1 MHNNRLRNRLLRD
14 ERGNV
19 AITFG
24 LMVIPMVMVMGLAVD
39 YSEIIRMEQRVQAAA
54 DAAALAAINAR
65 SQSEENRRSLAIA
78 TFRTNVNSA
87 EPSTVPA
94 PTVDFS
100 GQSVTVTGTTD
111 VNMTFSQIFG
121 TEQVTVEKESS
132 AAYETSG
139 FKAEVA
145 MMVDLTGSMGWSSGN
160 GSTRI
165 ADLRLAAADLLNI
178 LLPTS
183 GANDNAVR
191 VGIAPF
197 ADYVNAGSYA
207 SAVTGLP
214 STGVYN
220 NLYNLAQSRN
230 GPFSGSYTGSF
241 TGSAAGSQAGA
252 TPATT
257 TFDSGHCANPTI
269 TNTSTTNVTY
279 TGRINWTWY
288 TWNVASSW
296 SNVYYQGAVWGYF
309 WVENYQGIPGRWAYG
324 RSWYTPKTV
333 TTSTTSEAAG
343 CETANANTGSLVSC
357 VTERTGADKYTD
369 AAPASGKYIG
379 AYNQSAS
386 GVTNKLNYS
395 SDGKCYTAGRE
406 MPAVIPLTNNRT
418 TLDTF
423 FTNATVGGGTPGH
436 LGTAWAWYL
445 LSPNWSNVWPS
456 ASTPAS
462 YSDAGTKKFAIIMT
476 DGEYNMQYSTN
487 ASRTQAAELCTAM
500 KAQNIKVFTIGF
512 GFDPAVVA
520 GSNTAIG
527 KAKETLQNCAS
538 DSSSY
543 FFPYDGAALRQT
555 FSNIGTSITSGGTT
569 GTNVKL
575 TN

>member
-1 MHNNRLRNRLLRD
+1 MNDKRLRTRLQRD

-39 YSEIIRMEQRVQAAA
+39 YSEIIRTEQRLQLAA
-54 DAAALAAINAR
+54 DAASLAAINAR
-65 SQSEENRRSLAIA
+65 SQSEEERRSLAIA
-78 TFRTNVNSA
+78 TFRSNVNSGDPTSV
-87 EPSTVPA
+87 PSPA
-94 PTVDFS
+94 VDFS
-100 GQSVTVTGTTD
+100 GQSVTVTGTMD
-111 VNMTFSQIFG
+111 VDMTFSQIFG
-121 TEQVTVEKESS
+121 TETVSVEKQSS
-132 AAYETSG
+132 AAYETTG

-165 ADLRLAAADLLNI
+165 ADLRLAAVDLLNI

-197 ADYVNAGSYA
+197 ADYVNAGTYA
-207 SAVTGLP
+207 SKVTNLP

-230 GPFSGSYTGSF
+230 GPFSGSYTGSY
-241 TGSAAGSQAGA
+241 TGSSTGSQAGA
-252 TPATT
+252 TATTT
-257 TFDSGHCANPTI
+257 TFDNGHCANPTI
-269 TNTSTTNVTY
+269 TTNTTTNVTFR
-279 TGRINWTWY
+279 GKVGHSWY
-288 TWNVASSW
+288 TWNVASAYS
-296 SNVYYQGAVWGYF
+296 VYYFNGAQWGYF
-309 WVENYQGIPGRWAYG
+309 WVENYQGVPGAWAYG
-324 RSWYTPKTV
+324 RMWYSPKV
-333 TTSTTSEAAG
+333 STTSTTSEAAG
-343 CETANANTGSLVSC
+343 CETATGNTGSLVSC
-357 VTERTGADKYTD
+357 VTERTGDDKYTD
-369 AAPASGKYIG
+369 AAPAAGKYIG

-406 MPAVIPLTNNRT
+406 LSPVIPLTNSRE
-418 TLDTF
+418 TLDAF

-445 LSPNWSNVWPS
+445 LSPNWSDVWPA

-476 DGEYNMQYSTN
+476 DGEYNMQYSTES
-487 ASRTQAAELCTAM
+487 SRAQAAALCTAM
-500 KAQNIKVFTIGF
+500 KTQNIKVFTIGF
-512 GFDPAVVA
+512 GFDPDVVS
-520 GSNTAIG
+520 GSNTSVG